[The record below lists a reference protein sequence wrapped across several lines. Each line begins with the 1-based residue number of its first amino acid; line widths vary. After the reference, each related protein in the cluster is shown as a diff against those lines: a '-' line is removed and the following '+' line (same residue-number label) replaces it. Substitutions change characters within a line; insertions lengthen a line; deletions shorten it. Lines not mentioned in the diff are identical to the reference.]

1 MSEGGLTA
9 GVSIR
14 RLELETPD
22 TGFWEVM
29 NLSGRV
35 TCISSMCHTGIPT
48 SGFATFRQSKREHDI
63 QLCVCQVLRF
73 RIKVFRIVFSG
84 LKWLSGLSRYF
95 PSFKIVFYYL

>member
-48 SGFATFRQSKREHDI
+48 SGFATIGPNDLMLGQIMRNPATSHGNLQ
-63 QLCVCQVLRF
+63 C
-73 RIKVFRIVFSG
+73 
-84 LKWLSGLSRYF
+84 
-95 PSFKIVFYYL
+95 P